1 MRLLDDLI
9 TSLEED
15 WPVEEVRTCV
25 FWTAVVSKY
34 CGLAST
40 IREVGPH
47 GERRVR
53 GVGSL
58 QEKSALELAQYVK
71 SDLPLEATIGMA
83 TINSLLE
90 VDESRCVELN
100 ARDFLLEHGQGKRVA
115 LVGHFPFI
123 LKLREATSTLWVLE
137 KYPTEEEVPAEAAEE
152 VIPLAD
158 IVAITGTSL
167 INHTL
172 EHLLALCR
180 PDSLVM
186 LLGPTTPL
194 SPVLFDYGVD
204 IISGTKVIDKESVL
218 RCISQ
223 GATFQQVEGGRLLTM
238 TRGTPR

>member
-1 MRLLDDLI
+1 MRILDDLI
-9 TSLEED
+9 ASLEED
-15 WPVEEVRTCV
+15 SPVEEVRACV
-25 FWTAVVSKY
+25 FWTAVVSKR

-40 IREVGPH
+40 IREVAPH

-53 GVGSL
+53 EVGSL
-58 QEKSALELAQYVK
+58 HKKSALELAQYVK
-71 SDLPLEATIGMA
+71 SDLPLEASIGMA
-83 TINSLLE
+83 SINSLLE

-100 ARDFLLEHGQGKRVA
+100 ARDFLLERGRDRKIV

-123 LKLREATSTLWVLE
+123 TKLRGVAETLWVLE
-137 KYPTEEEVPAEAAEE
+137 KYPEKEELPAEAAEE

-158 IVAITGTSL
+158 IVAITGTTL

-172 EHLLALCR
+172 DHLLSFRR

-194 SPVLFDYGVD
+194 SPVLFNHGLD

-223 GATFQQVEGGRLLTM
+223 GATFQQVEGVRLLTM
-238 TRGTPR
+238 TKGTPK

>member
-1 MRLLDDLI
+1 MNILDDLI
-9 TSLEED
+9 ASLKED
-15 WPVEEVRTCV
+15 SPVEEVRTCV
-25 FWTAVVSKY
+25 YWTAVVSKY

-40 IREVGPH
+40 IRESGPH
-47 GERRVR
+47 RERQVR

-58 QEKSALELAQYVK
+58 HKKSALELAQYVK
-71 SDLPLEATIGMA
+71 SDLPLEASIGMA

-90 VDESRCVELN
+90 IDESRCVELN
-100 ARDFLLEHGQGKRVA
+100 ARDFLLERGRDKKVA

-123 LKLREATSTLWVLE
+123 NKLREVAERLWVVE
-137 KYPTEEEVPAEAAEE
+137 RYPAKEELPAEAAEE

-158 IVAITGTSL
+158 IVAITGTTL

-172 EHLLALCR
+172 DHLLSLCQ

-194 SPVLFDYGVD
+194 APLLFDYGVD
-204 IISGTKVIDKESVL
+204 IISGIKVKDKEAVL

-223 GATFQQVEGGRLLTM
+223 GATFQQVEGVRLLTI
-238 TRGTPR
+238 TKETP